1 MQPGSWPETG
11 TAAQPWRTITADG
24 LAGVWPRAAVV
35 DVRSREEYS
44 IARIPG
50 SLNIPLDDLPARLAD
65 CPHAIPDRQQQ
76 ACCIPPGVLALIPEH
91 ALDLPLHRFH
101 EGEQQMLIERIYDED
116 LAQASYLIGC
126 QAKGEAVVV
135 DGRRDIAVYQDLA
148 RKNGMKIVAVTE
160 THIHADYL
168 SGTRELAAATGATIY
183 VSGEGGPDW
192 QYEFDGE
199 RLFDGDTI
207 TLGNISIKALH
218 TPGHTP
224 EHLSFL
230 VTDGAFS
237 DQPGYLL
244 SGDFVFSGDLGRPD
258 LLDEAAGGVDTR
270 FMGAK
275 QLFTSLR
282 DKFLTLPDYVQ
293 VHPAHGAG
301 SACGKALGAIP
312 SSTVGYERLYAW
324 WGPYLAANDEQGF
337 IDELLDGQPDAH
349 AYFGRMKRENREG
362 PAVMG
367 ERAPLPELAPGIVA
381 AGLAEDTLT
390 FIDTRPNSEV
400 HEGTVAR
407 SLNVPAGKSVASYG
421 AWVVNPETDKNPLV
435 LLAPDQDTAQDMW
448 DHLVR
453 VGIDNVAGYVTS
465 LEGLPAAVPKL
476 IQPEEL
482 EDFDAAMVLD
492 VRNRTEHTAGHI
504 PGSHQLSGGRAMWH
518 LDELPANGTI
528 VTYCQSGVRNSV
540 AASAL
545 RRAGYDVV
553 ELDGS
558 YAGWSAWKQA
568 RESVSSN

>member
-1 MQPGSWPETG
+1 
-11 TAAQPWRTITADG
+11 
-24 LAGVWPRAAVV
+24 
-35 DVRSREEYS
+35 
-44 IARIPG
+44 
-50 SLNIPLDDLPARLAD
+50 
-65 CPHAIPDRQQQ
+65 
-76 ACCIPPGVLALIPEH
+76 
-91 ALDLPLHRFH
+91 
-101 EGEQQMLIERIYDED
+101 MLIERIYDED

-126 QAKGEAVVV
+126 QANGTAVVV

-148 RKNGMKIVAVTE
+148 KQNGMKIIAVTE

-168 SGTRELAAATGATIY
+168 SGTRELAAATGAKIY
-183 VSGEGGPDW
+183 VSGEGAPDW
-192 QYEFDGE
+192 QYEFNGE
-199 RLFDGDTI
+199 RLYDGDTI
-207 TLGNISIKALH
+207 SIGNITLQALH

-258 LLDEAAGGVDTR
+258 LLDEAAGGIDTR
-270 FMGAK
+270 FEGAK

-282 DKFLTLPDYVQ
+282 EKFLTLPDYVQ

-301 SACGKALGAIP
+301 SACGKDLGAIP

-337 IDELLDGQPDAH
+337 VNELLDGQPDAH

-367 ERAPLPELAPGIVA
+367 QRTP
-381 AGLAEDTLT
+381 LAELDIADVAKDLVGNKVT
-390 FIDTRPNSEV
+390 FIDTRPNTEV
-400 HEGTVAR
+400 HKGTVTG
-407 SLNVPAGKSVASYG
+407 SLNIPVGKSAASYG
-421 AWVVNPETDKNPLV
+421 AWVVNPETDQDPLV
-435 LLAPDQDTAQDMW
+435 LLADGPDQAQEMW

-453 VGIDNVAGYVTS
+453 VGIDNVGGYVTS
-465 LEGLPAAVPKL
+465 LEGLPSFIPKL
-476 IQPEEL
+476 IQPAEL
-482 EDFDAAMVLD
+482 ANFDAAVVLD

-504 PGSHQLSGGRAMWH
+504 TGSNQLSGGRVMWH
-518 LDELPANGTI
+518 LDELPTGGTI
-528 VTYCQSGVRNSV
+528 VTYCQSSVRNSV

-558 YAGWSAWKQA
+558 YAAWETYQKSVASAH
-568 RESVSSN
+568 

>member
-1 MQPGSWPETG
+1 
-11 TAAQPWRTITADG
+11 
-24 LAGVWPRAAVV
+24 
-35 DVRSREEYS
+35 
-44 IARIPG
+44 
-50 SLNIPLDDLPARLAD
+50 
-65 CPHAIPDRQQQ
+65 
-76 ACCIPPGVLALIPEH
+76 
-91 ALDLPLHRFH
+91 
-101 EGEQQMLIERIYDED
+101 MLIERVYDED
-116 LAQASYLIGC
+116 LAQASYFIGC
-126 QAKGEAVVV
+126 QAKGEALVV
-135 DGRRDIAVYQDLA
+135 DPRRDIAVYENLA
-148 RKNGMKIVAVTE
+148 AANGMKIVAVTE
-160 THIHADYL
+160 THIHADFL
-168 SGTRELAAATGATIY
+168 SGTRELAGATGATAY
-183 VSGEGGPDW
+183 VSGEGGTDW
-192 QYEFDGE
+192 QYGFDAE
-199 RLFDGDTI
+199 RLNDNDVI
-207 TLGNISIKALH
+207 TLGNVTVKALH

-230 VTDGAFS
+230 ITDGAFA

-270 FMGAK
+270 FAGAK
-275 QLFTSLR
+275 QLFASLR
-282 DKFLTLPDYVQ
+282 DKFLTLPDHVQ
-293 VHPAHGAG
+293 VHPGHGAG

-349 AYFGRMKRENREG
+349 AYFARMKRENREG

-367 ERAPLPELAPGIVA
+367 KRAPLAELATADVA

-390 FIDTRPNSEV
+390 FVDTRPNGQV

-407 SLNVPAGKSVASYG
+407 SLNIPAGKSTASFG

-435 LLAPDQDTAQDMW
+435 LLAPNQAAAQEMW

-453 VGIDNVAGYVTS
+453 VGIDNVAGYLTGI
-465 LEGLPAAVPKL
+465 EGLPASTPRL

-482 EDFDAAMVLD
+482 EGFDAAMVLD
-492 VRNRTEHTAGHI
+492 VRNRTEYAAGHI
-504 PGSHQLSGGRAMWH
+504 PGSYQLSGGRVMWH
-518 LDELPANGTI
+518 LDELPAEGTI
-528 VTYCQSGVRNSV
+528 VSYCQSGVRNSV

-558 YAGWSAWKQA
+558 YAGWAAWQQT
-568 RESVSSN
+568 RETLPAS

>member
-1 MQPGSWPETG
+1 
-11 TAAQPWRTITADG
+11 
-24 LAGVWPRAAVV
+24 
-35 DVRSREEYS
+35 
-44 IARIPG
+44 
-50 SLNIPLDDLPARLAD
+50 
-65 CPHAIPDRQQQ
+65 
-76 ACCIPPGVLALIPEH
+76 
-91 ALDLPLHRFH
+91 
-101 EGEQQMLIERIYDED
+101 MLIERIYDED

-148 RKNGMKIVAVTE
+148 AKNGMKIVAVTE

-168 SGTRELAAATGATIY
+168 SGTRELAAAAGAKIH

-192 QYEFDGE
+192 QYEFDGG
-199 RLFDGDTI
+199 RLYDGDKI
-207 TLGNISIKALH
+207 IIGNISIEAVH

-270 FMGAK
+270 FVGAK
-275 QLFTSLR
+275 QLFASLR
-282 DKFLTLPDYVQ
+282 DKFLSLPDHVQ
-293 VHPAHGAG
+293 VHPGHGAG

-324 WGPYLAANDEQGF
+324 WGPYLAADDEQGF
-337 IDELLDGQPDAH
+337 INELLDGQPDAH
-349 AYFGRMKRENREG
+349 AYFGRMKRENRVG

-367 ERAPLPELAPGIVA
+367 ERTPLAELDPAAVA
-381 AGLAEDTLT
+381 KDLAEDKVT
-390 FIDTRPNSEV
+390 FVDTRPNAVV
-400 HEGTVAR
+400 HERTVAG
-407 SLNVPAGKSVASYG
+407 SLNIPAGKSTASFG
-421 AWVVNPETDKNPLV
+421 AWVVNPEEDKNPLV
-435 LLAPDQDTAQDMW
+435 LLAADQEHAQEMW

-453 VGIDNVAGYVTS
+453 VGIDNVAGYLTTI
-465 LEGLPAAVPKL
+465 EGLPAFTPRL
-476 IQPEEL
+476 IQPSEL
-482 EDFDAAMVLD
+482 AGFDATMLLD

-504 PGSHQLSGGRAMWH
+504 PGSHQLSGGRVMWH
-518 LDELPANGTI
+518 LDQLPAGGTI
-528 VTYCQSGVRNSV
+528 VSYCQSGVRNSV

-545 RRAGYDVV
+545 RRAGYDIV

-558 YAGWSAWKQA
+558 YAAWVA
-568 RESVSSN
+568 REQSA

>member
-1 MQPGSWPETG
+1 
-11 TAAQPWRTITADG
+11 
-24 LAGVWPRAAVV
+24 
-35 DVRSREEYS
+35 
-44 IARIPG
+44 
-50 SLNIPLDDLPARLAD
+50 
-65 CPHAIPDRQQQ
+65 
-76 ACCIPPGVLALIPEH
+76 
-91 ALDLPLHRFH
+91 
-101 EGEQQMLIERIYDED
+101 MLIERIYDED

-126 QAKGEAVVV
+126 QANGTAVVV
-135 DGRRDIAVYQDLA
+135 DGRRDIAVYQELA
-148 RKNGMKIVAVTE
+148 EKNGMKIVAVTE

-168 SGTRELAAATGATIY
+168 SGTRELAAATGAKIY

-199 RLFDGDTI
+199 RLYDGDTI
-207 TLGNISIKALH
+207 TIGNISIQALH

-270 FMGAK
+270 FEGAK
-275 QLFTSLR
+275 QLFASLR

-367 ERAPLPELAPGIVA
+367 ERDPAARTRHRHRRRGPGSGHPDLHRHPPQRRGPRRHRGPVPERPGRQVR
-381 AGLAEDTLT
+381 GQLRRLGREPGN
-390 FIDTRPNSEV
+390 RQE
-400 HEGTVAR
+400 
-407 SLNVPAGKSVASYG
+407 PAGPPG
-421 AWVVNPETDKNPLV
+421 QRT
-435 LLAPDQDTAQDMW
+435 
-448 DHLVR
+448 
-453 VGIDNVAGYVTS
+453 
-465 LEGLPAAVPKL
+465 
-476 IQPEEL
+476 
-482 EDFDAAMVLD
+482 
-492 VRNRTEHTAGHI
+492 RNRPRTCGTTWS
-504 PGSHQLSGGRAMWH
+504 GSASTTS
-518 LDELPANGTI
+518 PAT
-528 VTYCQSGVRNSV
+528 SP
-540 AASAL
+540 AST
-545 RRAGYDVV
+545 
-553 ELDGS
+553 GS
-558 YAGWSAWKQA
+558 P
-568 RESVSSN
+568 

>member
-1 MQPGSWPETG
+1 
-11 TAAQPWRTITADG
+11 
-24 LAGVWPRAAVV
+24 
-35 DVRSREEYS
+35 
-44 IARIPG
+44 
-50 SLNIPLDDLPARLAD
+50 
-65 CPHAIPDRQQQ
+65 
-76 ACCIPPGVLALIPEH
+76 
-91 ALDLPLHRFH
+91 
-101 EGEQQMLIERIYDED
+101 MLIERIYDED

-126 QAKGEAVVV
+126 QANGTAVVV
-135 DGRRDIAVYQDLA
+135 DGRRDIAVYQELA
-148 RKNGMKIVAVTE
+148 EKNGMKIVAVTE

-168 SGTRELAAATGATIY
+168 SGTRELAAATGAKIY

-192 QYEFDGE
+192 QYGFDGE
-199 RLFDGDTI
+199 RLYDGDKI
-207 TLGNISIKALH
+207 TVGNISIQAVH

-270 FMGAK
+270 FEGAK
-275 QLFTSLR
+275 QLFASLR

-337 IDELLDGQPDAH
+337 IEELLDGQPDAH

-367 ERAPLPELAPGIVA
+367 ERTPLPELAQEIVA
-381 AGLAEDTLT
+381 AGLAADTLT

-400 HEGTVAR
+400 HEATVVR
-407 SLNVPAGKSVASYG
+407 SLNVPGGKSVASYG
-421 AWVVNPETDKNPLV
+421 AWVVNPETDKNPVV
-435 LLAPDQDTAQDMW
+435 LLAQDQDQAMDLW

-453 VGIDNVAGYVTS
+453 VGIDNVAGYVTGI
-465 LEGLPAAVPKL
+465 EGLPTFTPKL
-476 IQPEEL
+476 IQPEDLDGFEPV
-482 EDFDAAMVLD
+482 MVLD

-504 PGSHQLSGGRAMWH
+504 PGSHQLSGGRLMWH
-518 LDELPANGTI
+518 LDEVPADGTI

-558 YAGWSAWKQA
+558 YAAWDAFQRTRHNADASA
-568 RESVSSN
+568 